1 MNTIWMTTS
10 SLNPSSAAKI
20 PFLSFKSSP
29 ATTYSKFSVT
39 CRATNYNTENESK
52 TNFYKLLDLS
62 PNSNTSMDEIKRAYR
77 SMALRYH
84 PDVAVRRDD
93 DSSMKEST
101 RLFVQLNEAYRTL
114 SDPVL
119 REEYDC
125 ELGLTA
131 NSSCSSSCRSTTY
144 KFRKDMNNVGPNSQ
158 WRQQLLELKRRSTG
172 RMARKEGSWASRVR
186 RAQNVST
193 MED

>member
-10 SLNPSSAAKI
+10 SLNPSSAAKL
-20 PFLSFKSSP
+20 PFLSYKSSP
-29 ATTYSKFSVT
+29 APTYSKFSVT

-52 TNFYKLLDLS
+52 TNFYKVLSLS

-84 PDVAVRRDD
+84 PDVADHRDD

-101 RLFVQLNEAYRTL
+101 RLFVQLNEAYKTL

-131 NSSCSSSCRSTTY
+131 NSFSCRSTTY

-158 WRQQLLELKRRSTG
+158 WRQQILELKRRSTG

-186 RAQNVST
+186 KAQNVST
-193 MED
+193 MEN